1 MSERFYE
8 RRHVLG
14 VNGLL
19 SMLVDGY
26 RAKRN
31 LEKRKIKMKKDRL
44 RKRSYR
50 AWSKLLRELDPT
62 SRQARDTNDT
72 EYRYPLR

>member
-19 SMLVDGY
+19 SLLVDGY

-31 LEKRKIKMKKDRL
+31 LEKKKGSITQAS
-44 RKRSYR
+44 SYR
-50 AWSKLLRELDPT
+50 ARSKLLENSIRHLDKLET
-62 SRQARDTNDT
+62 TNDT

>member
-19 SMLVDGY
+19 SLLVDGY

-31 LEKRKIKMKKDRL
+31 LEKKKDRL
-44 RKRSYR
+44 RKQVRI
-50 AWSKLLRELDPT
+50 ELGV
-62 SRQARDTNDT
+62 N
-72 EYRYPLR
+72 Y

>member
-19 SMLVDGY
+19 SLLVDGY

-31 LEKRKIKMKKDRL
+31 LEK
-44 RKRSYR
+44 KRIDY
-50 AWSKLLRELDPT
+50 ASKFVSSSE
-62 SRQARDTNDT
+62 
-72 EYRYPLR
+72 